1 MQKEI
6 PYIIKYGFNVGKYFR
21 DRSKLIPYSNHTT
34 PQQLFLQSSRGF
46 VKLNTETLKKNLLC
60 LVILIVETIYKSD
73 LNSIK
78 LQTYVTFSALQLTS
92 KIPLEL

>member
-1 MQKEI
+1 MLKILLQRHLQKEI

-46 VKLNTETLKKNLLC
+46 VKLNTETLKK
-60 LVILIVETIYKSD
+60 K
-73 LNSIK
+73 
-78 LQTYVTFSALQLTS
+78 SALFGDTHC
-92 KIPLEL
+92 